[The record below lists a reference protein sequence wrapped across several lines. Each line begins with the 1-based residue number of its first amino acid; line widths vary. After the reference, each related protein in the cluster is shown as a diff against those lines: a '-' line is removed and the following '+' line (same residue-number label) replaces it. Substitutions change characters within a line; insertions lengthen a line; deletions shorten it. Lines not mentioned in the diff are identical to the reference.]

1 MCVCVLFFPSFCLCL
16 YSSFL
21 LPRSP
26 RFASRFPLLYYS
38 LFLFKCVFASVDF
51 CFLASLLSPCVLVAF
66 LGCVFILLLSLCCC
80 SASLLLYCECG
91 CCCYFTSAASYM
103 FVFVRLHFFLDSL
116 IYRRLSTLKFLTCF
130 VFSSFLLID
139 FACFVFFFKFI
150 MFQSIVFSK
159 YFVLD

>member
-1 MCVCVLFFPSFCLCL
+1 M
-16 YSSFL
+16 
-21 LPRSP
+21 
-26 RFASRFPLLYYS
+26 
-38 LFLFKCVFASVDF
+38 SV
-51 CFLASLLSPCVLVAF
+51 VV
-66 LGCVFILLLSLCCC
+66 VVVTLLL
-80 SASLLLYCECG
+80 LLLTC
-91 CCCYFTSAASYM
+91 
-103 FVFVRLHFFLDSL
+103 VFVRLHFFLDSL